1 MPACPRRI
9 EAAFMGVDAPDPT
22 IRTMSMNSRTLA
34 ARALLTVLAIA
45 AAPAVGLA
53 QSANCDWYA
62 QTSLKQQQRNEQLK
76 CGFTGPEWSLSRQA
90 HLGWCAL
97 QTPDRWK
104 AAAQKREQMLA
115 ACKR

>member
-1 MPACPRRI
+1 MP
-9 EAAFMGVDAPDPT
+9 
-22 IRTMSMNSRTLA
+22 MSSRPLA
-34 ARALLTVLAIA
+34 ACALLVVLAIA
-45 AAPAVGLA
+45 AAPGAAPA

-62 QTSLKQQQRNEQLK
+62 ETSLKQQQRNEQQR

-115 ACKR
+115 GCKR

>member
-1 MPACPRRI
+1 M
-9 EAAFMGVDAPDPT
+9 T
-22 IRTMSMNSRTLA
+22 SRPLA
-34 ARALLTVLAIA
+34 ACTLLAGFAIA
-45 AAPAVGLA
+45 AAPSPALA

-62 QTSLKQQQRNEQLK
+62 ETSLKQQQRNEQLK

-90 HLGWCAL
+90 HLGWCAM

-115 ACKR
+115 GCKR